1 MRLQTK
7 TITLEGCDLS
17 GKSTFYAQ
25 LHKATNFSYDIRD
38 RGMLSRAVYPKI
50 FGRDGQQEWAD
61 VLQALDDLNSVFV
74 ILAPEWDTI
83 TARFASRGD
92 EMHDLNT
99 LRKTWEEFNTL
110 ALALQDHPSVLVCRD
125 VPSVDEVVLFLRS
138 RESIT
143 TSGISDLVMRSLT
156 ATGRNESLD
165 TRFVASFDVRDN
177 PGTSCMIV
185 KGEEDYYT
193 SIEKD
198 LIDRIAK
205 ERSSGQQA
213 TSRRFV
219 TTNSSCMSYLRF
231 IHREDKDVLD
241 VVFRSTNVP
250 KNLKTDLDFAIYAAL
265 RAQTAAGVSSRKI
278 EMRVHLNCAHIVP

>member
-7 TITLEGCDLS
+7 TITLEGCDLA

-50 FGRDGQQEWAD
+50 FGRDNRHEWEG
-61 VLQALDDLNSVFV
+61 VLRTLDDLNEVFV
-74 ILAPEWDTI
+74 ILAPEWDVVA
-83 TARFASRGD
+83 ARFASRGD
-92 EMHDLNT
+92 EMHNLVT
-99 LRKTWEEFNTL
+99 LRRTWEEFNTL

-125 VPSVDEVVLFLRS
+125 VPSVGDVVGFLRS
-138 RESIT
+138 RELVT
-143 TSGISDLVMRSLT
+143 TGGIADIVTRSLS

-165 TRFVASFDVRDN
+165 TRFVAIFGAGDN
-177 PGTSCMIV
+177 PGTNCMIV
-185 KGEEDYYT
+185 KGEEEYYT
-193 SIEKD
+193 AIEKD
-198 LIDRIAK
+198 LIDRIVN
-205 ERSSGQQA
+205 ERSSGQQP

-231 IHREDKDVLD
+231 IHREQKDVLD

-250 KNLKTDLDFAIYAAL
+250 KNLKIDLDFAIYAAL
-265 RAQTAAGVSSRKI
+265 RAQTAAGVNSREI